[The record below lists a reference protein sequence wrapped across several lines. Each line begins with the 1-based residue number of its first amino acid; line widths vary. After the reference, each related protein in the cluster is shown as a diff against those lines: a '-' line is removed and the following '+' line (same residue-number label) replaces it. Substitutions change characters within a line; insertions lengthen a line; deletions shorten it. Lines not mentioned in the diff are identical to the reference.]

1 MKRPFGFAMVMIL
14 VFGGATLLPGLAHA
28 QARYG
33 SIVVEARDA
42 SGGAVPGADVT
53 ITQVGTNLS
62 RSGATNSVGLVT
74 FPTLPP
80 GTYSVR
86 VNLSGFKEYVTTDV
100 VVSEDTVLRVNSQLE
115 VGQVTDTVTVSA
127 GAAVLQTDRA
137 DVRTEIPAVQLENLP
152 VPVGRNYQNLFVT
165 VPGISPPENM
175 HSVAVNP
182 ARGLAFSSNGTT
194 RNANS
199 IRIEGAIS
207 NNLWLPHVAA
217 YVPALEAIE
226 SVGVTTSTFDADQG
240 LSGGMSANVLIKSGT
255 NQLHGSAFEYF
266 YNEALK
272 SRPYFLP
279 ATERKPDAS
288 QHQFGGTLGGP
299 IVRNKLFFFGS
310 YQGTFD
316 KQIAQRFGTVP
327 TAAMRNGDFSASPT
341 AIYDPLTGNA
351 NGTGRTAFQGNIIPR
366 ERWDAIALKLI
377 AGLPQP
383 NLPGLADN
391 YFATGE
397 YTFDRHNVDAKVN
410 YNPTNKLGIVG
421 RIGWLDYEFRNPPMF
436 GELGGL
442 PVNQTAAKAG
452 TGLGDTYTFTGS
464 ASYVLSPA
472 FLIDAY
478 VGITT
483 IEVLS
488 EPDRLDE
495 NLGLDFLGIPGTNGS
510 NRLYGGWPHFNIN
523 SYSNIGYAGSSHS
536 PYIDDNWQV
545 QYTAN
550 ATWTKGAHTVKFGG
564 DIVRQA
570 MNRHELGDGSGS
582 FTFAGGPT
590 QLSGGAAGNQFN
602 SFAAFLLGLPTGVS
616 KSVIPFEN
624 DYTRSRNWQFSF
636 FVKDQWQPTR
646 NLTASLGLRY
656 DRFPMGTRTTRGMER
671 YDPETNQMLICG
683 NGPVPTDCGYD
694 MGPGNFSPRVGVAYR
709 LTDDVVVRG
718 GYGINYD
725 PYPLAFVRNILGNYP
740 SSISQSLPQSNS
752 FQPAGRLAAGIPPFT
767 VPDVS
772 SGIIPVPLNVSARA
786 LPDEPKRGYIHS
798 WNVTVQGELPWG
810 FTGQAGYVATRQR
823 DINQILDANAG
834 QVIGAGNAGRPLFV
848 RFERTGATGILSNP
862 GWSDYDSLQTSLT
875 RRMAQGLQA
884 SVAYTWS
891 KAFGICCDTLS
902 DNPPQVQALEY
913 FHLNEAR
920 LPQDRPHNFQASLVA
935 ELPFGSGK
943 AFLNDGGLASKLF
956 GGWQVNGL
964 LSLYSGSPF
973 TVSSPG
979 TSLDMTGSNQV
990 ADQVKSEVEIL
1001 GGIGPGQPWFDTSAF
1016 RAVTERRFG
1025 TAAVNGMR
1033 GPGFANFDMS
1043 VFREFSLG
1051 GGRALQ
1057 FRMEIFNLT
1066 NTPHFANP
1074 QGSVTA
1080 SNFGIVSSTA
1090 NSGREGIDERLFR
1103 LGLRVSF

>member
-341 AIYDPLTGNA
+341 PIYDPQTGNA
-351 NGTGRTAFQGNIIPR
+351 NGTGRTPFQGNVIPR
-366 ERWDAIALKLI
+366 DRFDAIALKLI
-377 AGLPQP
+377 AGLPLP

-391 YFATGE
+391 YFASGE

-464 ASYVLSPA
+464 ASYVLSPT
-472 FLIDAY
+472 FLIDSY

-495 NLGLDFLGIPGTNGS
+495 NLGLDFLGIPGTNGTD
-510 NRLYGGWPHFNIN
+510 RLYGGWPHFNIN

-570 MNRHELGDGSGS
+570 MNRHELGEGSGS

-616 KSVIPFEN
+616 KGVIPFEN
-624 DYTRSRNWQFSF
+624 NFTRSRNWQFSF

-656 DRFPMGTRTTRGMER
+656 DRFPMGTRTTRGLER
-671 YDPETNQMLICG
+671 YDLETNQMLICG

-740 SSISQSLPQSNS
+740 SSIVLSLPQANQ
-752 FQPAGRLAAGIPPFT
+752 FQPTSRLSAGIPAIT

-798 WNVTVQGELPWG
+798 WNLTVQGELPWG

-823 DINQILDANAG
+823 DINQIMDANAG

-848 RFERTGATGILSNP
+848 RFGRTGATGILSNP

-902 DNPPQVQALEY
+902 DNPPMVQALDY

-943 AFLNDGGLASKLF
+943 PFLNDGGFASKVL

-973 TVSSPG
+973 TVTSSG
-979 TSLDMTGSNQV
+979 TSLDMTGSTQV
-990 ADQVKSEVEIL
+990 ADQVKSDVEIL
-1001 GGIGPGQPWFDTSAF
+1001 GGIGPGNPWFDTSAF

-1043 VFREFSLG
+1043 VFREFPLG
-1051 GGRALQ
+1051 SGRALQ

-1074 QGSVTA
+1074 QNSVNA
-1080 SNFGIVSSTA
+1080 SNFGIISSTA